1 MKHRVAA
8 LALLSAAAAAQAA
21 TVNLTYHGTSQW
33 ETGVDVMGIGQ
44 FVTKPGLDTGV
55 IGFDDLASFNFTFSF
70 SYKGLVDTFN
80 YGLAD
85 LDCAPTPF
93 GGCGFSA
100 TLSATSVDAL
110 SLFTTEK
117 PATHNWAQALR
128 VRALDNVTT
137 GNFDMPPLSAGTM
150 TAALVP
156 DAGSVPEP
164 ASAALVALA
173 LGGAGLASRRRV
185 R

>member
-1 MKHRVAA
+1 MKKRIAAAA
-8 LALLSAAAAAQAA
+8 LLCAAAAAQAA
-21 TVNLTYHGTSQW
+21 TVNLTYQGSSEW
-33 ETGVDVMGIGQ
+33 ESGVAVTGSGQ
-44 FVTKPGLDTGV
+44 FVTKSGADAGV
-55 IGFDDLASFNFTFSF
+55 IGIDDLASFNFTFSF
-70 SYKGLVDTFN
+70 SVKGVVDTFT

-100 TLSATSVDAL
+100 TLSATGVDAL
-110 SLFTTEK
+110 ELFTAEK
-117 PATHNWAQALR
+117 PALHNWAQSLR
-128 VRALDNVTT
+128 VQSLDDVTT

-150 TAALVP
+150 TASLVP
-156 DAGSVPEP
+156 DAGNVPEP

-173 LGGAGLASRRRV
+173 LCGAGLASRRRA